1 MQCFYNSWCV
11 RNHLVMVLRL
21 NKSLKYRELI
31 PTPDSSGPAPTLVL
45 FYSEY
50 STPCVSSTMPEKTPF
65 CCPEFSFRT
74 KFTSGSW
81 RLEHIKLRH
90 PEHLQIAR
98 QKNLTVRR
106 APQCIEATH
115 RPDINTNKDSFE
127 NVDAFPYLEH
137 LEHFADLESKPPPP
151 PLPWTDTY
159 PSAGAPLSDYI
170 AHPLEY
176 DAQGFL
182 ETNLQHK
189 PYYPF
194 AMREAYKYI
203 QCGIKEKGM

>member
-1 MQCFYNSWCV
+1 
-11 RNHLVMVLRL
+11 
-21 NKSLKYRELI
+21 
-31 PTPDSSGPAPTLVL
+31 
-45 FYSEY
+45 
-50 STPCVSSTMPEKTPF
+50 MPEKTPF

-98 QKNLTVRR
+98 QKNPTFRS
-106 APQCIEATH
+106 APQLIEAAH
-115 RPDINTNKDSFE
+115 RTEFNRNKDSVE
-127 NVDAFPYLEH
+127 TVDAFPYLEH
-137 LEHFADLESKPPPP
+137 LEHFADLGSQPPPL

-159 PSAGAPLSDYI
+159 PSAGAPQSDYI
-170 AHPLEY
+170 AQPRDC
-176 DAQGFL
+176 DAQAFL
-182 ETNLQHK
+182 ETNLQHN